1 MSDLDDDERAHR
13 MTFRRRALVLGG
25 VQAAGLCAL
34 GWRFFN
40 LQVLQEGRYA
50 PLAEDNRINLQIIAP
65 KRGRILDR
73 NGVELAGNDEVFR
86 ASLIPALTQDVRAS
100 LAQFRRIIP
109 LSADDAE
116 KIARRA
122 KSQNRNIAIPIASD
136 LTFEQVAKINVFA
149 PQLPGIRTEIGW
161 RRRYR
166 QGSAVGH
173 IVGYTGRV
181 ERLSLDDDAVMRLPG
196 AKIGKSGIEAGQE
209 AILRGRGG
217 SQKIEVDARGRI
229 VRTLETLDPVA
240 GRDVTL
246 TIDIAL
252 QRRVMERLQVE
263 RRASCVG
270 IDIATG
276 GVVVMASTPNY
287 DPAEVADGLTDEAW
301 QRLAGSAEHPM
312 THRAI
317 SGQYPPGSTFKMV
330 TALAALQAKRVN
342 TVERITCTGRY
353 VLGDTT
359 FRCWH
364 RSGHGAVNIH
374 EALRSSCDVF
384 FFEMARRLGIETL
397 ADVARLCGLGTAY
410 DCGLSDPKAGLVPD
424 PDWKRGRLIGS
435 WLGGETILAG
445 IGQGYMLTTPVQLAV
460 MTARIASGKAI
471 VPSLVK
477 RGADEDAPHFDDL
490 GFDEA
495 HLRTV
500 RSGLVA
506 VVNDPEGTGKNA
518 ALGPGMPQVAG
529 KTGTSQV
536 SRASSDSAQEALP
549 WKLRDHA
556 LFVSYL
562 PAGAPRYAFSAIVE
576 HGGGGGATAA
586 PLVRDLMTMV
596 LERDAAVMQ
605 GAVRDGP
612 APAAAADREG

>member
-1 MSDLDDDERAHR
+1 MMFS
-13 MTFRRRALVLGG
+13 RRALILGG
-25 VQAAGLCAL
+25 VQAAGLGIL
-34 GWRFFN
+34 GLRFFN
-40 LQVLQEGRYA
+40 LQVVQEGRYA
-50 PLAEDNRINLQIIAP
+50 PLAEENRINLQVVAP

-73 NGVELAGNDEVFR
+73 NGVELASNEEVFR
-86 ASLIPALTQDVRAS
+86 AILIPALTADVKAS
-100 LAQFRRIIP
+100 LAQFRRIVP
-109 LSADDAE
+109 LTQEDAE

-122 KSQNRNIAIPIASD
+122 KKQNRNIAIPIASD
-136 LTFEQVAKINVFA
+136 LTYEQVAKINVFA

-166 QGSAVGH
+166 QGPAVGH
-173 IVGYTGRV
+173 IVGYTGSV

-196 AKIGKSGIEAGQE
+196 ARIGKSGIEAGQE
-209 AILRGRGG
+209 AALRGRGG
-217 SQKIEVDARGRI
+217 AQKIEVDARGRI
-229 VRTLETLDPVA
+229 VRTLENLDPVA
-240 GRDVTL
+240 GRDVAL
-246 TIDIAL
+246 TIDVGL
-252 QRRVMERLQVE
+252 QRRVMERLQAE

-270 IDIATG
+270 IEIATG
-276 GVVVMASTPNY
+276 DVVVMASTPGY
-287 DPAEVADGLTDEAW
+287 DPAEVAEGLSADAW
-301 QRLAGSAEHPM
+301 QRLAGSAERPI
-312 THRAI
+312 TNRAI

-342 TVERITCTGRY
+342 TVERVTCTGRY

-359 FRCWH
+359 FRCWN

-424 PDWKRGRLIGS
+424 PDWKRGRLIGG

-460 MTARIASGKAI
+460 MTARIASGKAV

-477 RGADEDAPHFDDL
+477 RGADSAAAAFESL

-495 HLRTV
+495 HLGAV
-500 RSGLVA
+500 RNGLIA
-506 VVNDPEGTGKNA
+506 VVNDDEGTGKNA
-518 ALGPGMPQVAG
+518 ALGPGMPRVAG

-536 SRASSDSAQEALP
+536 SGASSDRAQDALP

-562 PAGAPRYAFSAIVE
+562 PAAVPRYAFSAIVE
-576 HGGGGGATAA
+576 HGGGGGAVAA
-586 PLVRDLMTMV
+586 PLVRDIMTMV
-596 LERDAAVMQ
+596 LERDAAAPL
-605 GAVRDGP
+605 GASGLGVA
-612 APAAAADREG
+612 APAAPGREG

>member
-13 MTFRRRALVLGG
+13 MMFSRRALILGG
-25 VQAAGLCAL
+25 VQAAGLGIL
-34 GWRFFN
+34 GLRFFN
-40 LQVLQEGRYA
+40 LQVVQEGRYA
-50 PLAEDNRINLQIIAP
+50 PLAEENRINLQVVAP

-73 NGVELAGNDEVFR
+73 NGVELASNEEVFR
-86 ASLIPALTQDVRAS
+86 AILIPALTADVKAS
-100 LAQFRRIIP
+100 LAQFRRIVP
-109 LSADDAE
+109 LTQEDAE

-122 KSQNRNIAIPIASD
+122 KKQNRNIAIPIASD
-136 LTFEQVAKINVFA
+136 LTYEQVAKINVFA

-166 QGSAVGH
+166 QGPAVGH
-173 IVGYTGRV
+173 IVGYTGSV

-196 AKIGKSGIEAGQE
+196 ARIGKSGIEAGQE
-209 AILRGRGG
+209 AALRGRGG
-217 SQKIEVDARGRI
+217 AQKIEVDARGRI
-229 VRTLETLDPVA
+229 VRTLENLDPVA
-240 GRDVTL
+240 GRDVAL
-246 TIDIAL
+246 TIDVGL
-252 QRRVMERLQVE
+252 QRRVMERLQAE

-270 IDIATG
+270 IEIATG
-276 GVVVMASTPNY
+276 DVVVMASTPGY
-287 DPAEVADGLTDEAW
+287 DPAEVAEGLSADAW
-301 QRLAGSAEHPM
+301 QRLAGSAERPI
-312 THRAI
+312 TNRAI

-342 TVERITCTGRY
+342 TVERVTCTGRY

-359 FRCWH
+359 FRCWN

-424 PDWKRGRLIGS
+424 PDWKRGRLIGG

-460 MTARIASGKAI
+460 MTARIASGKAV

-477 RGADEDAPHFDDL
+477 RGADSAAAAFESL

-495 HLRTV
+495 HLGAV
-500 RSGLVA
+500 RNGLIA
-506 VVNDPEGTGKNA
+506 VVNDDEGTGKNA
-518 ALGPGMPQVAG
+518 ALGPGMPRVAG

-536 SRASSDSAQEALP
+536 SGASSDRAQDALP

-562 PAGAPRYAFSAIVE
+562 PAAVPRYAFSAIVE
-576 HGGGGGATAA
+576 HGGGGGAVAA
-586 PLVRDLMTMV
+586 PLVRDIMTMV
-596 LERDAAVMQ
+596 LERDAAAPL
-605 GAVRDGP
+605 GASGLGVA
-612 APAAAADREG
+612 APAAPGREG